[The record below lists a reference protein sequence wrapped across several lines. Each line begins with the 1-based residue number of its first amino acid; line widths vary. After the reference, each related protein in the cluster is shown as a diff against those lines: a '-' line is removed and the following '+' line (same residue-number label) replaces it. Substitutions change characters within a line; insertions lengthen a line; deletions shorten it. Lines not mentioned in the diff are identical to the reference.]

1 MATEL
6 DGLLRR
12 ASYIVADAEAAAS
25 FYEQLFGWTRF
36 YDNETAVDHR
46 FPPSQPD
53 GTLARIIILKAEDPF
68 IGMIG
73 FMQYLGITP
82 AVGVNSDRSEV
93 KLGDTLNVVEVKD
106 IEGCHARAVEL
117 GAKVVTAP
125 VDWSV
130 TDYSGKGTIDLAT
143 FSFFDT
149 NGIYFE
155 VNTRRN

>member
-12 ASYIVADAEAAAS
+12 ASYIVEDANAAAS

-36 YDNETAVDHR
+36 YDNETAVDYR

-53 GTLARIIILKAEDPF
+53 GTIARIVILKAEDPF

-73 FMQYLGITP
+73 FLQYLGSTP
-82 AVGVNSDRSEV
+82 DEGVDRGRTEL
-93 KLGDTLNVVEVKD
+93 KMGDTVNVVEVKD
-106 IEGCHARAVEL
+106 IEACHARAVAL
-117 GAKVVTAP
+117 GAKVLTAP

-130 TDYSGKGTIDLAT
+130 TDYSGTGTINLAT
-143 FSFFDT
+143 FSFFDG